1 MSIANSRD
9 LDELCYPFIH
19 ETSWLC
25 DYELLTDELCAQIGA
40 VLAALPNEWDDLR
53 QDLEQLQP
61 LVLHANGSIRGR
73 LALKEADLVWLKSRL
88 QHYRQQL
95 VVPPQGFVLPRGSA
109 PVPQLHIVRS
119 NCKKAIRALVRVSE
133 EGREVAD
140 ILPRFLN
147 LFCNFSFTLTL
158 VINQRRGEAE
168 TAFVSLSYGPVKPVS
183 GQVSG

>member
-40 VLAALPNEWDDLR
+40 VLSALPVTCEDIYT
-53 QDLEQLQP
+53 DLERLQP
-61 LVLHANGSIRGR
+61 LIFHANGSIRGR
-73 LALKEADLVWLKSRL
+73 MALTEQDLVWLKSRL
-88 QHYRQQL
+88 HHYRQQL
-95 VVPPQGFVLPRGSA
+95 RVPPRGFVLPRGTA
-109 PVPQLHIVRS
+109 PVPQLHAARS

-133 EGREVAD
+133 EGRAVPD

-147 LFCNFSFTLTL
+147 LLCNVCFTLTL
-158 VINQRRGEAE
+158 VINQREGVTEIE
-168 TAFVSLSYGPVKPVS
+168 FVSSSYGRA
-183 GQVSG
+183 GETG